1 MNESPTT
8 LPDDGWTPYDS
19 MGLDPSD
26 AVAPDMWTGEPS
38 DFGFPDDIPNGFD
51 EPELESE
58 FAGGISQPLHP
69 SIEVANLPQA
79 LELDEFLANVVDL
92 TNFRRERIVEALLS
106 FDRRKRL
113 NWLRWLKGKK
123 RWTGKSLLLFLRF
136 YDLVVRTPEWQPYDE
151 PNALSRDVC
160 YELVNLRVDYLPR
173 RIVHKS
179 WQKDWED
186 FSLYR
191 YEFGSFASF
200 AIFRAGLS
208 PDDDWER
215 EFRSRN
221 GFSEHEMRERRGLVD
236 WWDSDTP
243 SWRIPQNA
251 TRGIAVNIKSY
262 WADSG

>member
-1 MNESPTT
+1 MNESPKNS
-8 LPDDGWTPYDS
+8 PDDGWNHDDF
-19 MGLDPSD
+19 MGNPGGAD
-26 AVAPDMWTGEPS
+26 ALAALGLPEDI
-38 DFGFPDDIPNGFD
+38 PDDFD
-51 EPELESE
+51 ELEPKTE
-58 FAGGISQPLHP
+58 FVGGISQPLHP
-69 SIEVANLPQA
+69 PIEVANLPQA
-79 LELDEFLANVVDL
+79 LELDEFLANVGDL

-113 NWLRWLKGKK
+113 NQLRWLKRKK
-123 RWTGKSLLLFLRF
+123 WTGKSLLLFLRF

-173 RIVHKS
+173 RIVDKS

-208 PDDDWER
+208 PDEDWER

-221 GFSEHEMRERRGLVD
+221 GRSEHEMRERSGLAD
-236 WWDSDTP
+236 WWDSGP
-243 SWRIPQNA
+243 PLWRIPQSA
-251 TRGIAVNIKSY
+251 TRGISVDIKNY
-262 WADSG
+262 WANSG